1 MLFCLFAFVFC
12 FALQEGGLD
21 SKEYVL
27 KCVFD
32 VLGRD
37 LESKTSCEM
46 TYYIVKDQK
55 TKDTLDTKMAFNY
68 FLTPY
73 KLVFIIQIKPT
84 NT

>member
-37 LESKTSCEM
+37 LESKI
-46 TYYIVKDQK
+46 Y
-55 TKDTLDTKMAFNY
+55 
-68 FLTPY
+68 
-73 KLVFIIQIKPT
+73 
-84 NT
+84 